1 MCQLNLYEC
10 SFYLFAQ
17 SDYSLLSFWRTPFLA
32 TSLWTV
38 SLISRETIK
47 ILEVSVY
54 ANNICKNFDS
64 GHMLSIPLSKNP
76 CKRIMNYRFRQLVV
90 WTLLNKVTSEN
101 HNFKQFLLEDVQNAA
116 EERIKGKK
124 TGKKWMNWSSYH
136 IEN

>member
-1 MCQLNLYEC
+1 
-10 SFYLFAQ
+10 
-17 SDYSLLSFWRTPFLA
+17 
-32 TSLWTV
+32 
-38 SLISRETIK
+38 
-47 ILEVSVY
+47 
-54 ANNICKNFDS
+54 
-64 GHMLSIPLSKNP
+64 
-76 CKRIMNYRFRQLVV
+76 MNYRFRQLVV